1 MLCGSGHK
9 LLKEK
14 IEKRVENS
22 YKISSFL
29 LENSNLLRFTKVNYR
44 LLKDLPSKALLNLF
58 KVKLLRI
65 VQY

>member
-14 IEKRVENS
+14 IEERVEDS
-22 YKISSFL
+22 YKISSFFARKFQST
-29 LENSNLLRFTKVNYR
+29 EVNYR